1 MNIIDRVYG
10 EIKITDP
17 VIIDLIENPTLE
29 RLKGVDQAGYFELY
43 YPGTRHSRFEH
54 SVGVY
59 ALLTRYGASLEE
71 RIAGLIHDVSH
82 TAFSHCADYVLA
94 DSGAKQDHQDNAFEA
109 FVRASDIPGI
119 LATHG
124 FDLERILDD
133 RNFPLKETLLPDLCA
148 DRIDYSLRW
157 AVIAYGKDARTDFF
171 LERLKAENGK
181 WIFQNFE
188 SAQAYA
194 ELFKKLNS
202 TYFSGIRSATMF
214 QTVGDYLKH
223 ALAKGYLTEKE
234 LYTTDSE
241 VLEKI
246 AAHLDTDTE
255 LRLYHKRMNEETGIV
270 NNPSDYNATVSCK
283 SRVVDPLCRHEGAI
297 RRVSDINPDWR
308 TVLEEESEP
317 KTYFLKFEDSSKP

>member
-10 EIKITDP
+10 EIRITEP
-17 VIIDLIENPTLE
+17 VIRDLIESPTLE

-43 YPGTRHSRFEH
+43 FPDTRHSRFEH
-54 SVGVY
+54 SIGVY
-59 ALLTRYGASLEE
+59 ALLARYGASLEE
-71 RIAGLIHDVSH
+71 QVAGLIHDVSH

-94 DSGAKQDHQDNAFEA
+94 DSGAKQDHQGNVFEA

-119 LATHG
+119 LAAHG

-157 AVIAYGKDARTDFF
+157 AVIAYGKDARADFF
-171 LERLKAENGK
+171 LEHLETENGK
-181 WIFQNFE
+181 WIFQDFE

-194 ELFKKLNS
+194 ELFRKLNS
-202 TYFSGIRSATMF
+202 TYFSGIQSAMMF
-214 QTVGDYLKH
+214 RTVGDYLKH
-223 ALAKGYLTEKE
+223 ALAKEYITEQD
-234 LYTTDSE
+234 LYATDSG
-241 VLEKI
+241 VLAKI
-246 AAHLDTDTE
+246 AAHLDTDSE
-255 LRLYHKRMNEETGIV
+255 LRLYHRRMNGETGIV
-270 NNPSDYNATVSCK
+270 SNPSDYDARVSCK

-297 RRVSDINPDWR
+297 RRVSDINPAWK
-308 TVLEEESEP
+308 TVLKEESEP

>member
-10 EIKITDP
+10 EIEITDP
-17 VIIDLIENPTLE
+17 VIIDLINSPTLE
-29 RLKGVDQAGYFELY
+29 RLKGVDQAGYFELSF
-43 YPGTRHSRFEH
+43 PGTRHSRFEH

-94 DSGAKQDHQDNAFEA
+94 DSGAKQDHQDNTFKT
-109 FVRASDIPGI
+109 FVRASTIPEI
-119 LATHG
+119 LAAHG

-157 AVIAYGKDARTDFF
+157 AVIAYGKDAQADSF
-171 LERLKAENGK
+171 LEHLTAEKNT
-181 WIFQNFE
+181 WIFRDFE

-194 ELFKKLNS
+194 ELFRQLNA
-202 TYFSGIRSATMF
+202 TYFSGIQSATMF
-214 QTVGDYLKH
+214 RTVGDYLKH
-223 ALAKGYLTEKE
+223 ALAKRYITEQD

-246 AAHLDTDTE
+246 AAHLDTDAE
-255 LRLYHKRMNEETGIV
+255 LRLYHRRMNGETGIV
-270 NNPSDYNATVSCK
+270 SNPSDYDARVSCK

-297 RRVSDINPDWR
+297 RRVSDINPAWK
-308 TVLEEESEP
+308 TVLAEESEP
-317 KTYFLKFEDSSKP
+317 KVYFLKFES